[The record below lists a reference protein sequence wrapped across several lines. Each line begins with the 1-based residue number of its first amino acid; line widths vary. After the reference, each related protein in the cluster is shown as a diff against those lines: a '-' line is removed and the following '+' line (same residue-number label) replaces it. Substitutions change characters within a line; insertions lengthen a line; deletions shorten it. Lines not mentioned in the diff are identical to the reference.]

1 MRNVYSHT
9 KIIVQKRCW
18 LQLLLSL
25 WITNCYLPTVKN
37 RNSSMFYVLQKCSKT
52 PLPLHWTQA
61 TSPGENS
68 SEIISCTS
76 RKNSNWGRGNKI
88 LLVYCIVRIRVLNL
102 PCHGA
107 ILHQAN
113 KNTEPDYLIMLA
125 GGKTNHPQL
134 KNSIV
139 WTVQNAQF
147 SITIEDEFET

>member
-1 MRNVYSHT
+1 M
-9 KIIVQKRCW
+9 
-18 LQLLLSL
+18 LST
-25 WITNCYLPTVKN
+25 IFPGPT
-37 RNSSMFYVLQKCSKT
+37 RELFGGLYG
-52 PLPLHWTQA
+52 PLHQA
-61 TSPGENS
+61 QPKKVLKRQN
-68 SEIISCTS
+68 
-76 RKNSNWGRGNKI
+76 
-88 LLVYCIVRIRVLNL
+88 CIVRIRVLNL